1 MIEVSGLTKYYG
13 NFKAIE
19 DVSFT
24 VQRGEILGFLGPNGA
39 GKTTTMRILT
49 GYMPATAGVCRVGGL
64 DVFEQPVAVKRQIG
78 YLPENVPLYPEFT
91 VFEYL
96 QFVARIKGVPKADQP
111 AVLERII
118 GRCGLESVRHRLI
131 AQLSKGYRQRVGL
144 AQALVHDPA
153 VIVLDEPTIGL
164 DPAQI
169 REVRELIKGLG
180 RDHTIILSSHILP
193 EVSQVCD
200 RVVIIN
206 KGRIVAE
213 DTPENL
219 TVSAAGQA
227 TLLCR
232 VGGDEATVQA
242 LFAAEG
248 LPGPGAVQRED
259 GGLWRVTVPLDD
271 PGRPPQL
278 ARRIVEAGLEL
289 HELTPSR
296 ATLED
301 VFLELITDEHRETPV
316 ETEAAPA
323 DPAPE
328 SPAPEEAGQ

>member
-227 TLLCR
+227 TLL
-232 VGGDEATVQA
+232 
-242 LFAAEG
+242 
-248 LPGPGAVQRED
+248 
-259 GGLWRVTVPLDD
+259 
-271 PGRPPQL
+271 
-278 ARRIVEAGLEL
+278 
-289 HELTPSR
+289 
-296 ATLED
+296 
-301 VFLELITDEHRETPV
+301 
-316 ETEAAPA
+316 
-323 DPAPE
+323 
-328 SPAPEEAGQ
+328 

>member
-1 MIEVSGLTKYYG
+1 VIEVSGLTKYYG

-49 GYMPATAGVCRVGGL
+49 GYMPATGGTCRIGGL
-64 DVFEQPVAVKRQIG
+64 DVFEQPVAVKRKIG

-91 VFEYL
+91 VTEYL
-96 QFVARIKGVPKADQP
+96 QFVARIKGVPKGDGA
-111 AVLERII
+111 AVLERIV
-118 GRCGLESVRHRLI
+118 GRCGLESVRNRLI
-131 AQLSKGYRQRVGL
+131 AQLSKGFRQRVGL
-144 AQALVHDPA
+144 AQALIHDPE

-227 TLLCR
+227 TLVAR
-232 VGGDEATVQA
+232 VGGDEAAVNRLLQDEDLA
-242 LFAAEG
+242 
-248 LPGPGAVQRED
+248 PGGTHTRED
-259 GGLWRVTVPLDD
+259 GGLWRLTAPLDD
-271 PGRPPQL
+271 AVRMPRI
-278 ARRIVEAGLEL
+278 ARRVVEAGLEL
-289 HELTPSR
+289 HELTLRR

-301 VFLELITDEHRETPV
+301 VFLELITDEHRE
-316 ETEAAPA
+316 AADAAAAEPA
-323 DPAPE
+323 ADAPPAPQ
-328 SPAPEEAGQ
+328 EASE

>member
-1 MIEVSGLTKYYG
+1 VIEVSGLTKYYG
-13 NFKAIE
+13 TFKAIE

-49 GYMPATAGVCRVGGL
+49 GYMPATGGACRVGGL

-91 VFEYL
+91 VCEYL
-96 QFVARIKGVPKADQP
+96 QFVARIKGVPKADLP
-111 AVLERII
+111 VVLERII

-144 AQALVHDPA
+144 AQALVHDPE

-219 TVSAAGQA
+219 TVSAAGRA
-227 TLLCR
+227 SLVLR
-232 VGGDEATVQA
+232 VGGDEAA
-242 LFAAEG
+242 LNALLEAESLQPAAVTQ
-248 LPGPGAVQRED
+248 PED

-271 PGRPPQL
+271 PGRPPRL

-289 HELTPSR
+289 HELTPCR

-301 VFLELITDEHRETPV
+301 VFLELITDEHRETPA
-316 ETEAAPA
+316 EAEAAPA
-323 DPAPE
+323 DSAPV